1 MTKIAVIDYG
11 MGNLHSVSKALEEVS
26 TTEEII
32 VTSDLETIR
41 RADKIVLPGV
51 GAIKDCLDA
60 FSDDLRSVTLDLIRN
75 KPTLAICIGMQ
86 MLLESSE
93 ENGGVKCLNIL
104 DGRIVKIPAS
114 KEIKVP
120 HMGWNKINY
129 LSDHFLWSNIP
140 NRSFFYFVHSYV
152 FVPDNPNHIIANTEY
167 SVPVVAAVRNKHIW
181 GTQFHPEKSSVYK
194 LIILVVFDLLF
205 IEVNFMSMRVFGL
218 DYADG
223 V

>member
-51 GAIKDCLDA
+51 GAIKDCLDS

-86 MLLESSE
+86 MLL
-93 ENGGVKCLNIL
+93 
-104 DGRIVKIPAS
+104 
-114 KEIKVP
+114 
-120 HMGWNKINY
+120 
-129 LSDHFLWSNIP
+129 
-140 NRSFFYFVHSYV
+140 
-152 FVPDNPNHIIANTEY
+152 
-167 SVPVVAAVRNKHIW
+167 
-181 GTQFHPEKSSVYK
+181 
-194 LIILVVFDLLF
+194 
-205 IEVNFMSMRVFGL
+205 
-218 DYADG
+218 
-223 V
+223 